1 MAAEE
6 KKVVLIVSLLSAFLL
21 PFTTTSIN
29 VALPQMG
36 SDLEADSV
44 LLGWMVTA
52 FMLSAAMFLLPLGRI
67 ADIRGRKRI
76 FKIGAWI
83 FAVSSLLI
91 ALTSSAWLVIALRA
105 LQGFGGAMIF
115 GNGTALLASVYPPHE
130 RGRVLGINIGTVYIG
145 QAVGPFLGGVLT
157 QHFGW
162 RSIFVVTALLAVFT
176 AAIMSWKLKSETK
189 AAHPEKFD
197 ITGSS
202 LYCVTI
208 FALMYGLSVLPA
220 PYGFGILAAG
230 IAGLIAFVRHQTSI
244 LQPIFQVSLFRSNT
258 VFAMSNL
265 AALLNYS
272 ATFAVGFLL
281 SLYLQLVKGLSP
293 QETGFILLSQ
303 PLVMALSSP
312 LAGKLSDRIEPRL
325 LATAGMVLTCLGL
338 LILASL
344 DAQSSL
350 WLVLAPLLVHGLGF
364 GLFSSPNTNA
374 VMGSVDQKLYGVA
387 SGIMSTMR
395 VMGQMLSM
403 SISMLIIANFIGA
416 VQLDSG
422 NAAQLID
429 TSRIT
434 FLIFA
439 VICLGGILASLVRG
453 NVHKPRTASS

>member
-36 SDLEADSV
+36 SDLAADSV

-52 FMLSAAMFLLPLGRI
+52 FMLSAAMFLLPVGRI

-83 FAVSSLLI
+83 FAASSLLI
-91 ALTSSAWLVIALRA
+91 ALASSPWLVIALRA

-115 GNGTALLASVYPPHE
+115 GNGTALLASVYPPEE
-130 RGRVLGINIGTVYIG
+130 RGRVLGINIGTVYVG

-162 RSIFVVTALLAVFT
+162 RSNFVVIALLAIFT
-176 AAIMSWKLKSETK
+176 AAIMTWKLKSETK
-189 AAHPEKFD
+189 AVHPEKFD

-202 LYCVTI
+202 LYCMTM

-220 PYGFGILAAG
+220 PHGFGILAAG
-230 IAGLIAFVRHQTSI
+230 IAGLVAFVHHQNRITH
-244 LQPIFQVSLFRSNT
+244 PIFRVNLFRDNT

-303 PLVMALSSP
+303 PFVMALSSP

-338 LILASL
+338 LVLASL

-350 WLVLAPLLVHGLGF
+350 WLVLVPLLVHGLGF

-416 VQLDSG
+416 VQLDSS

-439 VICLGGILASLVRG
+439 VVCLGGILASLVRG
-453 NVHKPRTASS
+453 NVHKPRAASH

>member
-36 SDLEADSV
+36 SDLAADSV

-52 FMLSAAMFLLPLGRI
+52 FMLSAAMFLLPVGRI

-83 FAVSSLLI
+83 FAASSLLI
-91 ALTSSAWLVIALRA
+91 ALASSPWLVIALRA

-115 GNGTALLASVYPPHE
+115 GNGTALLASVYPPEE
-130 RGRVLGINIGTVYIG
+130 RGRVLGINIGTVYVG

-162 RSIFVVTALLAVFT
+162 RSIFVVIALLAIFT
-176 AAIMSWKLKSETK
+176 AAIMTWKLKSETK
-189 AAHPEKFD
+189 AVHPEKFD

-202 LYCVTI
+202 LYCMTM

-220 PYGFGILAAG
+220 PHGFGILAAG
-230 IAGLIAFVRHQTSI
+230 IAGLVAFVHHQNRITH
-244 LQPIFQVSLFRSNT
+244 PIFRVNLFRDNT

-303 PLVMALSSP
+303 PFVMALSSP

-338 LILASL
+338 LVLASL

-350 WLVLAPLLVHGLGF
+350 WLVLVPLLVHGLGF

-416 VQLDSG
+416 VQLDSS

-439 VICLGGILASLVRG
+439 VVCLGGILASLVRG
-453 NVHKPRTASS
+453 NVHKPRAASH

>member
-36 SDLEADSV
+36 SDLAADSV

-52 FMLSAAMFLLPLGRI
+52 FMLSAAMFLLPVGRI

-83 FAVSSLLI
+83 FAASSLLI
-91 ALTSSAWLVIALRA
+91 ALASSPWLVIALRA

-115 GNGTALLASVYPPHE
+115 GNGTALLASVYPPEE
-130 RGRVLGINIGTVYIG
+130 RGRVLGINIGTVYVG

-162 RSIFVVTALLAVFT
+162 RSIFVVIALLAIFT
-176 AAIMSWKLKSETK
+176 AAIMTWKLKSETK
-189 AAHPEKFD
+189 AVHPEKFD

-202 LYCVTI
+202 LYCMTM

-220 PYGFGILAAG
+220 PHGFGILAAG
-230 IAGLIAFVRHQTSI
+230 IAGLVAFVHHQNRITH
-244 LQPIFQVSLFRSNT
+244 PIFRVNLFRDNT

-272 ATFAVGFLL
+272 ATFAVGFML

-303 PLVMALSSP
+303 PFVMALSSP

-338 LILASL
+338 LVLASL

-350 WLVLAPLLVHGLGF
+350 WLVLVPLLVHGLGF

-416 VQLDSG
+416 VQLDSS

-439 VICLGGILASLVRG
+439 VVCLGGILASLVRG
-453 NVHKPRTASS
+453 NVHKPRAASH